1 MEFPLPKTN
10 DFTIYSKSGCI
21 NCNNVKKLLKDRQI
35 GYTVI
40 DCDDFLF
47 EDKDNFLKFINVNA
61 CIEWKVFPMVFHG
74 KRFIGGFLE
83 TATYLDKLL
92 DKILEFN
99 TEF

>member
-1 MEFPLPKTN
+1 MDIPLPKSN
-10 DFTIYSKSGCI
+10 ELTIYSKSGCI

-35 GYTVI
+35 GFTII

-47 EDKDNFLKFINVNA
+47 DDKVYFLNFIKVNSGL
-61 CIEWKVFPMVFHG
+61 EWKTFPMVFHG

-92 DKILEFN
+92 DFISEF
-99 TEF
+99 